1 MFFET
6 RTLDNRL
13 TVVHI
18 PTTSPGYAIGVRI
31 AAGSRH
37 DPPAQRGLAHVL
49 EHVLVYLPSADGQ
62 PLLYGSQDGK
72 IAVKGGWTTH
82 EETIYAVN
90 AADDALA
97 RALGW
102 LSRALYFPVFAEETL
117 RSQLGVITSEADRQN
132 PYRPS
137 VPVHK
142 RLDFESAFFGDAA
155 LADAVIG
162 HESTR
167 AAITLALLQTWHA
180 EHYVGGRSTV
190 VVAGPGASDVVIQ
203 AVTEAFAR
211 VTPGEQ
217 PPPLP
222 PARDG
227 HGIGRR
233 IRRTGSEAGSR
244 AYIQLGARTT
254 GTADPDWPLLSLIA
268 AMIAVR
274 LDKTLRN
281 DLGLTYHVHVSQHGG
296 PDWGRLYL
304 YTEAPPAGGK
314 TLLREVNGLIE
325 EVQRFGFAEVELQ
338 AALAKARTRV
348 KSLTSSEALVNEVI
362 RQIDGWA
369 VHPEGPVEWNSTD
382 VSLERVNQAV
392 NRLLNP
398 SRSAVVYADG
408 NASNFNQ
415 PRVLIAMGVLM
426 AVYNFREALFAL
438 AMVGWNQIS
447 IWISRLFGH

>member
-1 MFFET
+1 MFFDT

-18 PTTSPGYAIGVRI
+18 PTTSPGYSIGVRV

-37 DPPAQRGLAHVL
+37 DPPPQRGLAHVL
-49 EHVLVYLPSADGQ
+49 EHVLLYLPSADGQ

-72 IAVKGGWTTH
+72 IAVKGGWTSH
-82 EETIYAVN
+82 EETIYTLNV
-90 AADDALA
+90 ADDSLA

-102 LSRALYFPVFAEETL
+102 LNRALYFPVFTEETL
-117 RSQLGVITSEADRQN
+117 RSQLGVIASEADRQS

-167 AAITLALLQTWHA
+167 GSITLALLQAWHA
-180 EHYVGGRSTV
+180 EHYVGARSTV
-190 VVAGPGASDVVIQ
+190 VIAGPGDPDGVRR
-203 AVTEAFAR
+203 AVTEAFGR
-211 VTPGEQ
+211 VAPGEPA
-217 PPPLP
+217 PPSP

-227 HGIGRR
+227 HGIGKR
-233 IRRTGSEAGSR
+233 IRRYGADGGTR
-244 AYIQLGARTT
+244 AYIQLGARTA

-268 AMIAVR
+268 SLIAVR

-325 EVQRFGFAEVELQ
+325 EVQRFGFADVEVQ
-338 AALAKARTRV
+338 AAVAKTRTRV
-348 KSLTSSEALVNEVI
+348 RSLTSAEALMNEVI
-362 RQIDGWA
+362 HQIDGWA
-369 VHPEGPVEWNSTD
+369 IHPDGPIEWNTHD
-382 VSLERVNQAV
+382 VTLEQVNGAV
-392 NRLLNP
+392 GRLLTP
-398 SRSAVVYADG
+398 GRSAVVYSEG
-408 NASNFNQ
+408 NASGVYQ
-415 PRVLIAMGVLM
+415 SRVMIAAAVLL
-426 AVYNFREALFAL
+426 AVYNFRGVLYAVALI
-438 AMVGWNQIS
+438 GWNQIS
-447 IWISRLFGH
+447 TWLPRLFGQ